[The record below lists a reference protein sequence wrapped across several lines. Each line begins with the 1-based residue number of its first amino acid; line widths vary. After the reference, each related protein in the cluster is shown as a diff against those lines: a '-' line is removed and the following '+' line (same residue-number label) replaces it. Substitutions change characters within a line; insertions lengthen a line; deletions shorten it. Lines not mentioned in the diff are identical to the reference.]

1 MAILDPGD
9 EVIIPTPCWVSYP
22 EQVRLMGATPVFVP
36 ADETTDFLP
45 AYDALR
51 RAITPRTKA
60 IVLNTP
66 CNPTGAVYGRKHL
79 KEIASLALTHDLWI
93 VADEIYEH
101 LVYDGHT
108 HESIGALSKEVFQRT
123 ITVNGVSKSFAMT
136 GWRIGYLGAPMEVA
150 RAVSRLQDQMTS
162 NACTIAQYAA
172 LAALRDANPDWHAQV
187 QATFDR
193 RRRRMVEGLNRIEGI
208 RCWTPRGAFYVFA
221 NVQGLL
227 GRAHE
232 GRTLA
237 SAADVAEFLL
247 NTARVATVPGEGF
260 CAPGYIRLSY
270 AVSEAV
276 IEAGLERI
284 AAAVQQLTARAEPAT
299 S

>member
-1 MAILDPGD
+1 MCIRD
-9 EVIIPTPCWVSYP
+9 
-22 EQVRLMGATPVFVP
+22 R
-36 ADETTDFLP
+36 
-45 AYDALR
+45 
-51 RAITPRTKA
+51 
-60 IVLNTP
+60 
-66 CNPTGAVYGRKHL
+66 
-79 KEIASLALTHDLWI
+79 
-93 VADEIYEH
+93 
-101 LVYDGHT
+101 
-108 HESIGALSKEVFQRT
+108 
-123 ITVNGVSKSFAMT
+123 NGVSKSFAMT

-172 LAALRDANPDWHAQV
+172 LAALRDATPDWHAQV